1 MKLDY
6 KRTFLLG
13 FGFFGISV
21 IWSIY
26 NSYVPIFL
34 KEYGISLA
42 MVGLIMTFDNWI
54 AILIQPW
61 IGFVSDRTRTR
72 IGRRKP
78 FMLIGAP
85 IAAVFFC
92 LIPVLHL
99 NLPQAIGALI
109 ALMAVAIIMNIA
121 MALFRTPTVALMPDI
136 TPSPLRSQAN
146 GIINLM
152 GGLGTAIAFLGGAY
166 LYDAGRGLPFFA
178 AALIMVGA
186 VAMVL
191 IFIREPAEGE
201 FEVEEPQEKGVR
213 QGVWPTIK
221 EIVSDSDKSALFILL
236 AILFWFLGYNA
247 LETFWTTYGKEFL
260 GIKESRASAMLTY
273 FALSFL
279 VFALPAG
286 FIAGKFGRK
295 RTILDGL
302 TVLTLLFGSAY
313 FTTNL
318 TYLSVMLVA
327 GGIAWALVNVNS
339 LAMVVDIAPQSK
351 LGSYTGLYYFF
362 SMAAAIISPPL
373 VGSLIDLTD
382 YKTMFVVTPACM
394 AVAFLCMTRVK
405 RGEALTEVTA
415 DAALGQV
422 GDTDF

>member
-6 KRTFLLG
+6 RRTFLLG

-42 MVGLIMTFDNWI
+42 AVGLIMTFDNWI
-54 AILIQPW
+54 AIVIQPW

-78 FMLIGAP
+78 FLLIGAP
-85 IAAVFFC
+85 LAAIFFC
-92 LIPVLHL
+92 LIPILHL
-99 NLPQAIGALI
+99 NLVQTMGALA
-109 ALMAVAIIMNIA
+109 ALMAVAVVMNIA
-121 MALFRTPTVALMPDI
+121 MSLFRTPTIALMPDI
-136 TPSPLRSQAN
+136 TPSALRSQAN
-146 GIINLM
+146 GIINFM
-152 GGLGTAIAFLGGAY
+152 GGLGTAIAFLGGAF

-178 AALIMVGA
+178 AALIMLGA

-191 IFIREPAEGE
+191 VFIREPVEREGE
-201 FEVEEPQEKGVR
+201 PASATAEKR
-213 QGVWPTIK
+213 QGVLPTIK
-221 EIVSDSDKSALFILL
+221 EIISDSDKSALFILL
-236 AILFWFLGYNA
+236 AILFWFIGYNA

-260 GIKESRASAMLTY
+260 GIKESSASAMLTY

-279 VFALPAG
+279 LFALPAG
-286 FIAGKFGRK
+286 FIAGKIGRK
-295 RTILDGL
+295 RTIIIGLTAL
-302 TVLTLLFGSAY
+302 TVLFAGGY

-327 GGIAWALVNVNS
+327 GGISWALVNVNS

-362 SMAAAIISPPL
+362 SMGGAIISPPV
-373 VGSLIDLTD
+373 VGKLIDMTG
-382 YKTMFVVTPACM
+382 YQSMFIVTPLFMLLAL
-394 AVAFLCMTRVK
+394 LCMTRVT
-405 RGEALTEVTA
+405 RGEALQEATL
-415 DAALGQV
+415 DSALSQV

>member
-54 AILIQPW
+54 AIAIQPW

-78 FMLIGAP
+78 FLLVGAP
-85 IAAVFFC
+85 IGAVFFC

-99 NLPQAIGALI
+99 NLPQVIGALI
-109 ALMAVAIIMNIA
+109 ALMAVAVIMNIA
-121 MALFRTPTVALMPDI
+121 MALFRTPTIALMPDI

-178 AALIMVGA
+178 AALIMLGA
-186 VAMVL
+186 VSMVL
-191 IFIREPAEGE
+191 LFIREPAEGE
-201 FEVEEPQEKGVR
+201 FEVEKVEKGVR

-221 EIVSDSDKSALFILL
+221 EIISDSDKSALFILL
-236 AILFWFLGYNA
+236 AIFSWFLGYNA

-260 GIKESRASAMLTY
+260 GIKESTASAMLTY
-273 FALSFL
+273 YALSFL

-286 FIAGKFGRK
+286 FIAGKIGRK
-295 RTILDGL
+295 RTIMIGL
-302 TVLTLLFGSAY
+302 VALTLLFGSAY

-339 LAMVVDIAPQSK
+339 LAMVVDIAPQAK

-362 SMAAAIISPPL
+362 SMGAAIISPPL
-373 VGSLIDLTD
+373 VGRLIDVTD
-382 YKTMFVVTPACM
+382 YKTMFIVTPVSMLLAL
-394 AVAFLCMTRVK
+394 LCMTRVT
-405 RGEALTEVTA
+405 RGEALPQVTA
-415 DAALGQV
+415 DSALGQV